1 MARISATRSS
11 GSSMYAKGTKSD
23 KIKSGKSEKSVK
35 ASLRSNVDINHS
47 PFLDKLLG
55 AEIDFAKD
63 ELEAVLADIEVL
75 GKELANNPTLA
86 NLKLYKTKVQNFLKQ
101 AMKKIYKVDNK
112 LGLKKLGE
120 DQKVYVSVEKVDKE
134 LEELTMKFLEEQTDA
149 MDIVAT
155 VEGIKG
161 LLCNV
166 II

>member
-1 MARISATRSS
+1 MARISATRSG
-11 GSSMYAKGTKSD
+11 GSSVYTKGSKGD
-23 KIKSGKSEKSVK
+23 KIKSNKSEKNTK
-35 ASLRSNVDINHS
+35 ASLRANVDINHS

-55 AEIDFAKD
+55 VEMEFVKEELEGVLAEI
-63 ELEAVLADIEVL
+63 ETL
-75 GKELANNPTLA
+75 GKELLNNPTMA
-86 NLKLYKTKVQNFLKQ
+86 GLKLYKAKIQNFLKQ

-120 DQKVYVSVEKVDKE
+120 DQKVYVSVDKIDEE
-134 LEELTMKFLEEQTDA
+134 LEKLTMKFLEEQTDSL
-149 MDIVAT
+149 DLVAT